1 MFGNPADLEK
11 RTFPF
16 VVEKGLLLA
25 FNRAIGE
32 PAERETIPLTFIMT
46 ADQFDP
52 EFDRRPVLGQAW
64 PDESIES
71 YLHVGQTLTY
81 RHPVRL
87 GMQLAAEKRQGRVWE
102 KQGRS
107 GKLTFIE
114 TLTELSDQNGNSLV
128 TSSWVDVKAE
138 KSHNNLT
145 LSQKEQEK
153 EQWPEPEETEF
164 VISEELL
171 SDPQVNVDKITRTQ
185 LTMYVGSTGDF
196 HPFHHDDVYARTK
209 NYPGV
214 FAPGMLTMA
223 INGKAIT
230 DRYEQSQIKV
240 FGGRYRGQ
248 VWPGDTLITRVNQSD
263 EENKL
268 TAITSNQYHK
278 VVFDGWVCLV

>member
-1 MFGNPADLEK
+1 MFDNPADLEK

-52 EFDRRPVLGQAW
+52 QFDRRPVLGQTW
-64 PDESIES
+64 LDKPIES
-71 YLHVGQTLTY
+71 YLHVEQRLTY
-81 RHPVRL
+81 RHPVSL
-87 GMQLAAEKRQGRVWE
+87 GMQLTAEKRQGRIWE

-114 TLTELSDQNGNSLV
+114 TLTELLDENGKSLV
-128 TSSWVDVKAE
+128 ISSWVDVKAE
-138 KSHNNLT
+138 KSHNKLT
-145 LSQKEQEK
+145 LIQKEQKK
-153 EQWPEPEETEF
+153 EQLPEREETKF
-164 VISEELL
+164 IISEELL
-171 SDPQVNVDKITRTQ
+171 NHPQINVNKLTRTQ
-185 LTMYVGSTGDF
+185 LIMYVGSTGDF
-196 HPFHHDDVYARTK
+196 HPFHHDDVYARTQ

-240 FGGRYRGQ
+240 FGGRYHGQ
-248 VWPGDTLITRVNQSD
+248 SWPGDTLVTRVERQSGG
-263 EENKL
+263 KKIL
-268 TAITSNQYHK
+268 SITSNQEGR
-278 VVFDGWVCLV
+278 VVFDGWANLV